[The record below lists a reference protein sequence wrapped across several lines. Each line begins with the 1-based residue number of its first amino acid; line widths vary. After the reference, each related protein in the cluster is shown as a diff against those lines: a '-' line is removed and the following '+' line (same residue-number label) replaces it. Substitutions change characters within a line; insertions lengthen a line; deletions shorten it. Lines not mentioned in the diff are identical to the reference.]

1 LSILAID
8 AAGAQASIAVTDD
21 NGHIVARFSTPGRP
35 GLIETL
41 PALLA
46 DAVKGQSFGFAAIT
60 IGPGSFTGLRTS
72 LALAQGFCAGA
83 KIPLYGVT
91 VDEAFAQA
99 FPTLSR
105 PLWTAIRAR
114 KNRIFLIH
122 NGVATAFADN
132 DLPRPK
138 HPIAAAGNAAP
149 ELAAHIAA
157 YGGNVLLTNAR
168 HIDPAWVARAAIAR
182 LHAGLPPHA
191 PQPLYVDPPEAK
203 RLG

>member
-1 LSILAID
+1 VSILAID
-8 AAGAQASIAVTDD
+8 AAGGQASIAVTDD
-21 NGHIVARFSTPGRP
+21 AGHTITRFSTPGRP

-46 DAVKGQSFGFAAIT
+46 DAVAGQNFAFAAIT

-91 VDEAFAQA
+91 VDEAYAQA

-122 NGVATAFADN
+122 DGVAAAFADN

-157 YGGNVLLTNAR
+157 YGGNILLTNAR
-168 HIDPAWVARAAIAR
+168 HIDPAWIARAAIAR
-182 LHAGLPPHA
+182 AHAGLPPHA